1 MFKCVASVLLFA
13 LLVAGFAT
21 AKKIGKDCGSTDE
34 CVDHAVCKKLNRDE
48 SKKCVCKPEYMST
61 DDKTDCVQPIDKL
74 KGCLDVGQPKA
85 YDDYLTDLLNQ
96 QIDLELTAQYS
107 YLRLAHLFQQPYLY
121 YPKFADFFREKSMEE
136 MTHAEDFMDY
146 QTQRGV
152 QRSESFKF
160 KTTENLPE
168 ACKNIDSL
176 YDGFKCAQDL
186 EITVTKA
193 LTQLVSD
200 VSSIEY
206 NHARLCTDSTPDD
219 DVDDCKVLYN
229 EALRKGQA
237 TLVKT
242 NSITM
247 SLMGATESTETI
259 TSCDDLKFDY
269 IELAEHISHEY
280 LGHQIKDTKVLA
292 NAVATLG
299 RCAKTAG
306 FYDGYNAF
314 DNTCVFAVERLL
326 KLE

>member
-1 MFKCVASVLLFA
+1 MFKCVASALLFA
-13 LLVAGFAT
+13 FVAGVAT
-21 AKKIGKDCGSTDE
+21 AGSLKE
-34 CVDHAVCKKLNRDE
+34 CFDSSENKN
-48 SKKCVCKPEYMST
+48 
-61 DDKTDCVQPIDKL
+61 
-74 KGCLDVGQPKA
+74 

-136 MTHAEDFMDY
+136 MTHAEDFMNY

-152 QRSESFKF
+152 QRLESFKF
-160 KTTENLPE
+160 TARNVPQ
-168 ACKNIDSL
+168 ACTGIDSL

-186 EITVTKA
+186 EISVTKA
-193 LTQLVSD
+193 LTQLVSN
-200 VSSIEY
+200 VNNIKY
-206 NHARLCTDSTPDD
+206 NTNRLCEGDD
-219 DVDDCKVLYN
+219 ECGEIAYN

-237 TLVKT
+237 ALVTYFDENNVKQT
-242 NSITM
+242 T
-247 SLMGATESTETI
+247 SLNAATESDDTLAG
-259 TSCDDLKFDY
+259 SASACDSLTFDY

-292 NAVATLG
+292 NAVATLA
-299 RCAKTAG
+299 RCAIEPGTYNG
-306 FYDGYNAF
+306 RNAF